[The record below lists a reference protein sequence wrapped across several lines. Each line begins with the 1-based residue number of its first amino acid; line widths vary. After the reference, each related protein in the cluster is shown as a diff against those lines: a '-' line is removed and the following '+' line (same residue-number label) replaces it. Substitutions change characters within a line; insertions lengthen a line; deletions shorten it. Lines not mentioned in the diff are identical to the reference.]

1 VLLPRSSSRDQF
13 ERRTPFDVL
22 DDPARTALE
31 IFIGVDR
38 KRCIDDR
45 RAVGNHDQDRE
56 AMTIAIPII
65 STDGRKFKE
74 FGYFMRPGAAGI
86 RWVVV

>member
-1 VLLPRSSSRDQF
+1 
-13 ERRTPFDVL
+13 
-22 DDPARTALE
+22 
-31 IFIGVDR
+31 
-38 KRCIDDR
+38 
-45 RAVGNHDQDRE
+45 
-56 AMTIAIPII
+56 MTIAIPII